1 VSASETDTETPTEP
15 ISEPAPELADAP
27 AAGMLRAMLLVF
39 MPFACGYFFSY
50 FYRSVNAVVAPY
62 LRQDIGLG
70 PADLGLMSA
79 AYFLAFAAFQI
90 PLGLLLDRYGPRRV
104 QGTLYCVAAL
114 GALLF
119 AKGESV
125 STLIIARALIG
136 FGVSGGLMAG
146 LKGIVL
152 WFPLKRVP
160 LVNSWYFACG
170 GMGVLAATAPVE
182 IAMQTMDWRDMFM
195 ALAGV
200 TLVVS
205 ALVFLVV
212 PERPNSTATGRLSTQ
227 IREIGQI
234 YRDPYFWRLVPLMAV
249 CSGSYMAIQ
258 GLWAGPWLSEV
269 DGLNQRE
276 VASHLTVMAI
286 GMIIGVIGSGLFAA
300 FLQRLGFDLASVCG
314 FAGLFSILGMFFLIT
329 DILPSRYLLWGF
341 VGAVV
346 ILTALV
352 FAALS
357 QHFPLEQSARANTAA
372 NVLVFGT
379 AFAFQWGMGW
389 IIEQWPAGAG
399 GAYPKIAY
407 LWAFMA
413 VTLAQVLSFVWLV
426 WPRRNRR

>member
-1 VSASETDTETPTEP
+1 MA
-15 ISEPAPELADAP
+15 
-27 AAGMLRAMLLVF
+27 RALLLVF

-70 PADLGLMSA
+70 PADLGLMSS

-125 STLIIARALIG
+125 STLIVARALIG

-152 WFPLKRVP
+152 WFPLNRVA
-160 LVNSWYFACG
+160 LVNGWYFACG
-170 GMGVLAATAPVE
+170 GMGVLAATTPVE
-182 IAMQTMDWRDMFM
+182 IAMHSMDWRQMFM

-200 TLVVS
+200 TLVVA
-205 ALVFLVV
+205 ALILLVV
-212 PERPNSTATGRLSTQ
+212 PERPNSTATGSLASQ

-234 YRDPYFWRLVPLMAV
+234 YKDAYFWRIVPLMAI
-249 CSGSYMAIQ
+249 CTGSYMAIQ

-269 DGLNQRE
+269 DGLNQ
-276 VASHLTVMAI
+276 VDAAAHLTVMAI
-286 GMIIGVIGSGLFAA
+286 GMIVGVVGSGLFASG
-300 FLQRLGFDLASVCG
+300 LQRLGCDMVGVCG
-314 FAGLFSILGMFFLIT
+314 FAGLFSVIGMLLLIT
-329 DILPSRYLLWGF
+329 DILPSSYLLWAY

-357 QHFPLEQSARANTAA
+357 QYFPLEQSARANTAA

-389 IIEQWPAGAG
+389 IIELWPMAAG
-399 GAYPKIAY
+399 GSYPKIAY

-413 VTLAQVLSFVWLV
+413 VALAQVLSFVWLV
-426 WPRRNRR
+426 WPRKR